1 MHYKPKGY
9 NLPGIYKLIMLT
21 DEQIDQLRSEKELLQ
36 IEVEDLNMMI
46 ARRELELDQL
56 RIRAREANAMQSK
69 LDINLL
75 EFEQMQLQMGKNNQR
90 ATGDSIMIN
99 ELENEL
105 LEMLRVQNANAA
117 RVKENESLK
126 ASLMDTNRELDE
138 ASKWYKQLKD
148 LKMELTL
155 TKSSLEIANMEL
167 ENLKEE
173 LTETRE
179 LNEVLLKKNK

>member
-1 MHYKPKGY
+1 M
-9 NLPGIYKLIMLT
+9 
-21 DEQIDQLRSEKELLQ
+21 LQ

-117 RVKENESLK
+117 RVKKMK
-126 ASLMDTNRELDE
+126 A
-138 ASKWYKQLKD
+138 WKQ
-148 LKMELTL
+148 
-155 TKSSLEIANMEL
+155 
-167 ENLKEE
+167 
-173 LTETRE
+173 
-179 LNEVLLKKNK
+179 V